1 MTQEISIPEVS
12 KRYAKAIF
20 ELASEDK
27 KLDKISK
34 DLMSLDKA
42 INENDRLSRLI
53 TSPTFS
59 SNEQI
64 QVMGSL
70 LDKQEAAKI
79 VKNFVNVLIDNGRI
93 NILQSI
99 IQAFNLLII
108 KNSGE
113 IIADVISAQ
122 DLSQEQLSAVKSSLR
137 KLTDK
142 EIKLNTKLDPEI
154 MGGMIVKIGSQMI
167 DTSVSTKLNNLKI
180 LMKGAN

>member
-79 VKNFVNVLIDNGRI
+79 VK
-93 NILQSI
+93 
-99 IQAFNLLII
+99 
-108 KNSGE
+108 
-113 IIADVISAQ
+113 
-122 DLSQEQLSAVKSSLR
+122 R
-137 KLTDK
+137 KLITW
-142 EIKLNTKLDPEI
+142 
-154 MGGMIVKIGSQMI
+154 
-167 DTSVSTKLNNLKI
+167 LKK
-180 LMKGAN
+180 LMKLYDQLMYYQKFTK